1 MRNWALE
8 LGFIPGCLFG
18 IRTYLNDGFAIH
30 VLYIGCFDLAL
41 TLEDKEKDE
50 E

>member
-1 MRNWALE
+1 MRNWHLE

-18 IRTYLNDGFAIH
+18 IRTYINEGFKIH

-41 TLEDKEKDE
+41 TLEDKEEDE
-50 E
+50 N